1 MSSFLFSASAVR
13 YLKII
18 EKLKRAWV
26 DPLRLPDYNHTWYT
40 IACVFYFSLYAY
52 QSDQENKSI
61 FSTYITRYNSALRP
75 LLAQTQTPERRPF
88 LNTRG
93 RTGSSAVTKLAV
105 KFDIPSVNP
114 AGPPH
119 LYVFNDR
126 LWLTRKSF
134 FYSFYNFRTLY
145 KFSSKS
151 VYVVS
156 NTSRCWTSSLIIIGS
171 IV

>member
-126 LWLTRKSF
+126 LWLTRKSLF
-134 FYSFYNFRTLY
+134 FTVFRILERYISFQV
-145 KFSSKS
+145 K
-151 VYVVS
+151 VYM
-156 NTSRCWTSSLIIIGS
+156 
-171 IV
+171 

>member
-61 FSTYITRYNSALRP
+61 FSIYITRYNSAQRP

-93 RTGSSAVTKLAV
+93 RTGSSAVTKFAV

-126 LWLTRKSF
+126 L
-134 FYSFYNFRTLY
+134 
-145 KFSSKS
+145 
-151 VYVVS
+151 
-156 NTSRCWTSSLIIIGS
+156 
-171 IV
+171 

>member
-61 FSTYITRYNSALRP
+61 FSTYITRYNSAQRP

-119 LYVFNDR
+119 LY
-126 LWLTRKSF
+126 TC
-134 FYSFYNFRTLY
+134 
-145 KFSSKS
+145 
-151 VYVVS
+151 VVTES
-156 NTSRCWTSSLIIIGS
+156 PASCNQYLKVHFKTVQPSMICREAMR
-171 IV
+171 